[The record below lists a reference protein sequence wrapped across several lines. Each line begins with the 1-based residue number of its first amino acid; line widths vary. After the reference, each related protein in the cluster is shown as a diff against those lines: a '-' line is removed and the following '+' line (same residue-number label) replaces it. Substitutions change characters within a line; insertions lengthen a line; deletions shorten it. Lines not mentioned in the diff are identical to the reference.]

1 MNRLTIIALIVG
13 VVIGISV
20 GYSIV
25 QLQLND
31 VRSTGEELQVEFS
44 RSSTLYDMRSS
55 LFIVTLSGREDLLLD
70 TLANIEGDLK
80 GAGSDYLNA
89 YYDRLMTDIRSG
101 TSQTFE
107 SDFAQFMDQL
117 AKESTESKTRVEELI
132 KQIKG

>member
-1 MNRLTIIALIVG
+1 MNRWAIIALIVG
-13 VVIGISV
+13 VVIGIGV

>member
-1 MNRLTIIALIVG
+1 MNRWTIIALIVG

-55 LFIVTLSGREDLLLD
+55 LFIVTLGGREDLLLD

>member
-13 VVIGISV
+13 VVIGISG